1 MTGSEVTAAMKAED
15 VPAELVEKAADA
27 MADAYDQITQDEIS
41 TMHQIEARAA
51 LAAVLPEVRAQAH
64 RAGYEMAR
72 ADMVSGGFI
81 GGPTYEALRD
91 SFTGRQIA
99 QEALERA
106 ANEAWMN
113 RHSGAS
119 DALRKYAARLT
130 TTTEEP
136 K

>member
-1 MTGSEVTAAMKAED
+1 MKAED
-15 VPAELVEKAADA
+15 VPAELVEKAARAIHASQCCPLDK
-27 MADAYDQITQDEIS
+27 DSQCYGWPINLEEET
-41 TMHQIEARAA
+41 ARHA

-99 QEALERA
+99 QEALRDAAHAIRITDGYGSDWLRERA
-106 ANEAWMN
+106 A
-113 RHSGAS
+113 R
-119 DALRKYAARLT
+119 LAA
-130 TTTEEP
+130 TTERP
-136 K
+136 TT